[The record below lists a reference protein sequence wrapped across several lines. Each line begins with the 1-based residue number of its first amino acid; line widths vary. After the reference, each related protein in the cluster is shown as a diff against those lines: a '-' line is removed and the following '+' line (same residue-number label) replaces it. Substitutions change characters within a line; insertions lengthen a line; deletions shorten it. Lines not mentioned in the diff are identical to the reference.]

1 MLMEEV
7 VEEGCNRVDGK
18 GKRET
23 RLHSLEMRMVTM
35 ATAAESHMMRRSE
48 RERWIRECKKKSR
61 QRAGLLALPADDK
74 GGEGGNTDGGGM
86 DCRRCEG
93 KRGSGTSVAI

>member
-1 MLMEEV
+1 MEEE

-48 RERWIRECKKKSR
+48 RERWIRECKKK
-61 QRAGLLALPADDK
+61 QAE
-74 GGEGGNTDGGGM
+74 GEGGAFSSASRRQRRRGRKYRRWMDGLQ
-86 DCRRCEG
+86 E
-93 KRGSGTSVAI
+93 V

>member
-1 MLMEEV
+1 MDK
-7 VEEGCNRVDGK
+7 RVQ
-18 GKRET
+18 
-23 RLHSLEMRMVTM
+23 
-35 ATAAESHMMRRSE
+35 
-48 RERWIRECKKKSR
+48 KKSR

>member
-23 RLHSLEMRMVTM
+23 RLYSLEMRMVTM

-48 RERWIRECKKKSR
+48 RER
-61 QRAGLLALPADDK
+61 
-74 GGEGGNTDGGGM
+74 DG
-86 DCRRCEG
+86 
-93 KRGSGTSVAI
+93 

>member
-48 RERWIRECKKKSR
+48 REREMDKRVQKKKQAEGGAFSSASRR
-61 QRAGLLALPADDK
+61 QRRRGRKYRRWRDGLQ
-74 GGEGGNTDGGGM
+74 E
-86 DCRRCEG
+86 
-93 KRGSGTSVAI
+93 V